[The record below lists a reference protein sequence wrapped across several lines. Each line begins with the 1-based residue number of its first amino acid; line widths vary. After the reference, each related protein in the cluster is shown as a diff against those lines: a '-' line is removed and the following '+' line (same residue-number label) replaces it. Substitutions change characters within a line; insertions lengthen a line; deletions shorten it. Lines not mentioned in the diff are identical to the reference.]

1 MLASGQLGIYRL
13 AEENK
18 VMLSALFFIFSIAG
32 PAQADPFS
40 LDALLDDTAA
50 PEPPKPGPNAEWPK
64 SAHIDQ
70 VTQQLT
76 ITWADKPEEALT
88 MANVLQLE
96 FARAWD
102 QEPAELFAVLQDGR
116 RLALSRG
123 DQVIQQVALMRVWL
137 ANRLVELPVGQGHS
151 SGIPKGTPDPQFLL
165 TAAGSQ
171 LQLGKMDAQFKANPT
186 EPTESKPEAVRK
198 GSCVNCIDK
207 RDVDRAVKIRMDK
220 IRECYQ
226 RELRRQPTL
235 AGELVVSF
243 VVQRDGTVGSASI
256 KKSTIN
262 NAAVESCVRAQFFLM
277 KFTVPPGNQT
287 IDVNYPIVF
296 ASG

>member
-1 MLASGQLGIYRL
+1 M
-13 AEENK
+13 
-18 VMLSALFFIFSIAG
+18 MLSTLFFMFSMAG

-76 ITWADKPEEALT
+76 ITWESKPEENLT
-88 MANVLQLE
+88 MADVIQLE
-96 FARAWD
+96 FARAWEN
-102 QEPAELFAVLQDGR
+102 EPAELFAVLMDGR

-123 DQVIQQVALMRVWL
+123 EAVLEQVELMRVWL

-151 SGIPKGTPDPQFLL
+151 SGIAKGTPDPQFLL

-171 LQLGKMDAQFKANPT
+171 MQLGKMESGFSTRTSASTATKPDAM
-186 EPTESKPEAVRK
+186 RK
-198 GSCVNCIDK
+198 GTCVNCIDK
-207 RDVDRAVKIRMDK
+207 RDVDRAVKVRMDK

-235 AGELVVSF
+235 AGEIVVSF
-243 VVQRDGTVGSASI
+243 VVQRDGTVGTAAI

-262 NAAVESCVRAQFFLM
+262 NVAVESCVRAEFFLM
-277 KFTVPPGNQT
+277 KFPAPAGNQT